1 MKKSLFTIALL
12 LLMTSVFCQNKLP
25 FTKGVNLLRWFET
38 WNNSLPPLNKYDEAD
53 FATLKSMGVDIIRLP
68 IHFEF
73 VMEPDYTGEIDN
85 IILEKLDQ
93 VCDWAEKYQIY
104 LVIDNH
110 SFNDPEQ
117 QKDESQKD

>member
-1 MKKSLFTIALL
+1 MKLLHKKLGGHKKTIVAAAFLF
-12 LLMTSVFCQNKLP
+12 LMGSAFCQNTLP

-73 VMEPDYTGEIDN
+73 VMDAF
-85 IILEKLDQ
+85 L
-93 VCDWAEKYQIY
+93 
-104 LVIDNH
+104 
-110 SFNDPEQ
+110 F
-117 QKDESQKD
+117 